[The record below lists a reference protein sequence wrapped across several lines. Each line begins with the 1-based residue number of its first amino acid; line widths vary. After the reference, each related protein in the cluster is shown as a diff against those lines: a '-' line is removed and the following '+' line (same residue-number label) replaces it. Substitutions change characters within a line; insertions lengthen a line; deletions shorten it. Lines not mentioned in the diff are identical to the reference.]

1 MGSARPLSSIPSG
14 AAQISFVK
22 EGKVLMVTEKAT
34 SKIIIY
40 TINQSGEPSAT
51 YSVIFST
58 PTLFGFD
65 AGEKNS
71 PVPLNTNRST
81 SVTFCKPIAA
91 YQV

>member
-1 MGSARPLSSIPSG
+1 
-14 AAQISFVK
+14 
-22 EGKVLMVTEKAT
+22 MVTEKAK

-65 AGEKNS
+65 AEKKI
-71 PVPLNTNRST
+71 VPSL
-81 SVTFCKPIAA
+81 
-91 YQV
+91 